1 LNNFSKSV
9 QIEVRLATLFITA
22 DSEIA
27 PLLDLSAR
35 LGSNPLLVQAGT
47 GNTSVKVDGVLWIK
61 ASGKWLAHAG
71 QDEILVPVDLAETRR
86 CVQRDAD
93 PAGQYS
99 LLCGKPLRTSVE
111 TAMHSVLP
119 HRVVL
124 HVHSVNTIAWA
135 VRRDAAS
142 LLAERFAGLRWKWIP
157 YVPSGLPLAREIERA
172 TACSP
177 ETNVLVLA
185 NHGLVVC
192 GDNCEAAEQ
201 LLLEVEAR
209 VAIAPRPAPE
219 PDCRVLM
226 QLAGT
231 SGWRLPDDPSVHALG
246 TDAGSGAVLSRGV
259 LYPCQAIFLS
269 PHMRVSPRS
278 TLAASP
284 QPANPFLIIEGL
296 GVVVSEKITVTA
308 CATLTGLAH
317 VLQRID
323 GSAPIRYLNEPE
335 VENVLSFD
343 TYRYRELVET
353 NSACGRAVFAS

>member
-1 LNNFSKSV
+1 ML
-9 QIEVRLATLFITA
+9 ITA

-27 PLLDLSAR
+27 PLLELSAR

-47 GNTSVKVDGVLWIK
+47 GNTSVKIDGVLWIK

-71 QDEILVPVDLAETRR
+71 HDEILVPVDLAETRGR
-86 CVQRDAD
+86 VQQDAD
-93 PAGQYS
+93 PAGQHS
-99 LLCGKPLRTSVE
+99 ILSGKPLRTSVE
-111 TAMHSVLP
+111 TAMHAVLP
-119 HRVVL
+119 YRVVL

-157 YVPSGLPLAREIERA
+157 YVASGLPLAREIERA

-177 ETNVLVLA
+177 ETNILVLA

-192 GDNCEAAEQ
+192 GHDCEAAEE
-201 LLLEVEAR
+201 LLQEVEAR

-226 QLAGT
+226 QFAGT
-231 SGWRLPDDPSVHALG
+231 SGWRLPEDPSVHSLG
-246 TDAGSGAVLSRGV
+246 TDAWSGTVLSRGV

-269 PHMRVSPRS
+269 PHMRVMPRS
-278 TLAASP
+278 ILSDSHLSISHKTT
-284 QPANPFLIIEGL
+284 NPFLIIEGA
-296 GVVVSEKITVTA
+296 GVVVNEEMTVPA
-308 CATLTGLAH
+308 CATLTGLAQ

-323 GSAPIRYLNEPE
+323 GSAPIRYLSEPE
-335 VENVLSFD
+335 VESVMSVD

-353 NSACGRAVFAS
+353 NSAGGRAVFAR